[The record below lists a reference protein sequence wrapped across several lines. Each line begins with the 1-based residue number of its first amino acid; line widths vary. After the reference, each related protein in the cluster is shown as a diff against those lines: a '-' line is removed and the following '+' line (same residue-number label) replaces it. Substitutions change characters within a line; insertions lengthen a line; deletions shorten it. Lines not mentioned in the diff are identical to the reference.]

1 MKRTHKKSIIAVFEV
16 TGIDGIGYILQIE
29 PVANSMLYIVE
40 YLEGADIDEYLTNTA
55 EATPDKN
62 IVDMEYENA
71 LTTILNN
78 DPRGQFS
85 GKTLKEIFDA
95 PNGKEWVEWALRD
108 MKNKFIVDRVRTIYD
123 HKRTAK

>member
-1 MKRTHKKSIIAVFEV
+1 MKRTHKKSIIAVFDVNE
-16 TGIDGIGYILQIE
+16 TDGVGYILQIE
-29 PVANSMLYIVE
+29 PVANSTLCIVE
-40 YLEGADIDEYLTNTA
+40 YLEGADIDEYLINTA

-71 LTTILNN
+71 LTTVLNK

-85 GKTLKEIFDA
+85 GKTLQEIFDA
-95 PNGKEWVEWALRD
+95 PNGMEWVEWALRD

-123 HKRTAK
+123 HRRTAK